1 MEDKLKA
8 KNEKRNDEKNKK
20 EEDNIENIE
29 NIENIDNLK
38 DMISRDSYS
47 TNKDSQNEIKK
58 EKISSDI
65 NYDNLLLKNKNY
77 KIEILDEQYK
87 NYDLNFKIIVIGNVG
102 VGKSCLSLKAT
113 KGIFTEEYT
122 STVGFEFYCFNVKIN
137 DKIVKLQI
145 WDTCGQEAYRS
156 LIMNFYRNTSLA
168 IVVYSVEDKQS
179 FNDINIWLKQVKTY
193 GTSSCKI
200 FLIGNKIDTESREV
214 SYEQGLKCKN
224 DFFFDCFMETSA
236 KEDINTRELFVNCA
250 AILYDE
256 TENLIE
262 QSRLESSSD
271 SESLRFSLA
280 REDNYVEVDQCSC

>member
-1 MEDKLKA
+1 MEDIS
-8 KNEKRNDEKNKK
+8 NTINKDK
-20 EEDNIENIE
+20 EIEDNTKDNEIENIYNKNE
-29 NIENIDNLK
+29 IID
-38 DMISRDSYS
+38 RDSYSYS

-65 NYDNLLLKNKNY
+65 NYDNLLLKNKNFS
-77 KIEILDEQYK
+77 IEILDDQEK
-87 NYDLNFKIIVIGNVG
+87 KYDLNFKIIVIGNVG

-113 KGIFTEEYT
+113 KGIFIEEYT

-156 LIMNFYRNTSLA
+156 LIMNFYRNASLA
-168 IVVYSVEDKQS
+168 IVVYSVEDKTS
-179 FNDINIWLKQVKTY
+179 FNDVNIWLKQVKTF

-200 FLIGNKIDTESREV
+200 FLIGNKIDTENREV

-236 KEDINTRELFVNCA
+236 KEGINTRELFVNCA
-250 AILYDE
+250 TILYE
-256 TENLIE
+256 ENMNFVE
-262 QSRLESSSD
+262 QMGMSEYSSD
-271 SESLRFSLA
+271 SESLKLSLIKDENN
-280 REDNYVEVDQCSC
+280 EDYDDCNC

>member
-1 MEDKLKA
+1 MEDT
-8 KNEKRNDEKNKK
+8 K
-20 EEDNIENIE
+20 ENQKESINTEDNMDKK
-29 NIENIDNLK
+29 ENIDTAK

-47 TNKDSQNEIKK
+47 TNKDSQNDIKK
-58 EKISSDI
+58 ERISSDI
-65 NYDNLLLKNKNY
+65 KYDNLLLKNKNY

-87 NYDLNFKIIVIGNVG
+87 KYDLNFKIIVTGNVG

-113 KGIFTEEYT
+113 KGIFTEDYI

-168 IVVYSVEDKQS
+168 IVVYSVEDKES
-179 FNDINIWLKQVKTY
+179 FNDISVWLKQVKTY

-200 FLIGNKIDTESREV
+200 FLIGNKIDTENREV
-214 SYEQGLKCKN
+214 TYEQGLKCKN

-236 KEDINTRELFVNCA
+236 KEGINTRELFVNCA
-250 AILYDE
+250 TILYE
-256 TENLIE
+256 ENENLLE
-262 QSRLESSSD
+262 QSRIEKKFLINN
-271 SESLRFSLA
+271 L
-280 REDNYVEVDQCSC
+280 NK

>member
-1 MEDKLKA
+1 MEDT
-8 KNEKRNDEKNKK
+8 K
-20 EEDNIENIE
+20 ENQKESINTEDNMDKKD
-29 NIENIDNLK
+29 NIDTAK

-47 TNKDSQNEIKK
+47 TNKDSQNDIKK
-58 EKISSDI
+58 ERISSDI
-65 NYDNLLLKNKNY
+65 KYDNLLLKNKNY

-87 NYDLNFKIIVIGNVG
+87 KYDLNFKIIVTGNVG

-113 KGIFTEEYT
+113 KGIFTEDYI

-168 IVVYSVEDKQS
+168 IVVYSVEDKES
-179 FNDINIWLKQVKTY
+179 FNDISVWLKQVKTY

-200 FLIGNKIDTESREV
+200 FLIGNKIDTENREV
-214 SYEQGLKCKN
+214 TYEQGLKCKN

-236 KEDINTRELFVNCA
+236 KEGINTRELFVNCA
-250 AILYDE
+250 TILYE
-256 TENLIE
+256 ENENLLE
-262 QSRLESSSD
+262 QSRIESSIDSD
-271 SESLRFSLA
+271 SMRFSLA
-280 REDNYVEVDQCSC
+280 KEDNYVEVDQCNC